1 MTNNRPQKKLGKGK
15 LIALFA
21 VSVIAVFFLGML
33 AASITERRAEVVSTF
48 LQNKVVNIEG
58 IEPDNA
64 LWGQNYPREYET
76 WAKTAEMDFESKY
89 LGNKPNDELASHPN
103 MVILWAGY
111 AFSKEYNAPRGH
123 FYAVE
128 DVRNILRTG
137 APTSD
142 TDGPM
147 PAACWT
153 CKSPDIPR
161 MMNEVGIN
169 EFYDHKWAKWGTE
182 IMNPIGC
189 ADCHD
194 PETMALQISRPAL
207 VDAFARQ
214 GKDIT
219 KATHQEMRTLVCA
232 QCHVEYYF
240 TKEGNVVTFPW
251 DKGFTVEAMEKYY
264 DEIEFTDWTHQ
275 LSKTPMIKAQ
285 HPDYETFTMGPHAER
300 GLACADCHMP
310 YMADGAIKFSDH
322 QIMSPLKNI
331 ERTCQT
337 CHNDS
342 EEELKQMVYTRQ
354 NKALE
359 LRNRLEALLADA
371 HLEAAYAWEKGASKE
386 QMKEAQKYIRQAQWR
401 WDFGV
406 ASHGA
411 SFHAPQ
417 ETQRIL
423 AHGIDKAH
431 EAKRALR
438 DVFYALNIQ
447 DSYKRP
453 QFASKEEAQK
463 LIGLDMKQIRAEK
476 EQFLQTVV
484 PAWVEKAKA
493 EKAL

>member
-1 MTNNRPQKKLGKGK
+1 MTKGK

-21 VSVIAVFFLGML
+21 FGFVAVFLLGML

-48 LQNKVVNIEG
+48 LQNKVVDIQG

-64 LWGQNYPREYET
+64 LWGKNYPREYET
-76 WAKTAEMDFESKY
+76 WAKTADMDFESMH
-89 LGNKPNDELASHPN
+89 LGNKPQDELAKRPD

-123 FYAVE
+123 FYAVD
-128 DVRNILRTG
+128 DVRHILRTG
-137 APTSD
+137 APTGD
-142 TDGPM
+142 EDGPM

-161 MMNEVGIN
+161 MMSEVGIN
-169 EFYDHKWAKWGTE
+169 EFYNHKWAKWGDE

-189 ADCHD
+189 ADCHN
-194 PETMALQISRPAL
+194 PVTMALQISRPAL

-240 TKEGNVVTFPW
+240 TKKGNVVTFPW
-251 DKGFTVEAMEKYY
+251 DKGFTVEAMEAYY
-264 DEIEFTDWTHQ
+264 DELEFSDWTHQ
-275 LSKTPMIKAQ
+275 LSRTPMIKAQ

-310 YMADGAIKFSDH
+310 YMADGSIKFTDH

-331 ERTCQT
+331 DRTCQT
-337 CHNDS
+337 CHNDT
-342 EEELKQMVYTRQ
+342 EEELKQMVYSRQ
-354 NKALE
+354 NKAFE
-359 LRNRLEALLADA
+359 LRNRLESLLSDA
-371 HLEAAYAWEKGASKE
+371 HLAAAYAWENGATE
-386 QMKEAQKYIRQAQWR
+386 AQMKEAQKYIRQAQWR

-431 EAKRALR
+431 QANQAIR
-438 DVFYALNIQ
+438 DVFYALNVQ
-447 DSYKRP
+447 DKYERP
-453 QFASKEEAQK
+453 QYASKAEAQK
-463 LIGLDMKQIRAEK
+463 LIGLDMKQLNAEK
-476 EQFLQTVV
+476 KAFLETRV
-484 PAWVEKAKA
+484 PEWVEKAQA
-493 EKAL
+493 EKIL

>member
-1 MTNNRPQKKLGKGK
+1 MTNNQPQKNLGKGK
-15 LIALFA
+15 LIAIFA
-21 VSVIAVFFLGML
+21 VGLVAVFLLGML

-48 LQNKVVNIEG
+48 LQNKVVNISG
-58 IEPDNA
+58 IEPNNA

-76 WAKTAEMDFESKY
+76 WAKTADMDFQSEH
-89 LGNKPNDELASHPN
+89 LGNMPQDELAKHPD

-123 FYAVE
+123 FYAIE

-137 APTSD
+137 APTNEE
-142 TDGPM
+142 DGPM

-153 CKSPDIPR
+153 CKSPDVPR
-161 MMNEVGIN
+161 MMSEVGIN
-169 EFYDHKWAKWGTE
+169 EFYNHKWSKWGSE

-219 KATHQEMRTLVCA
+219 KATHQEMRSLVCA

-240 TKEGNVVTFPW
+240 TKEGSVVTFPW
-251 DKGFTVEAMEKYY
+251 DKGFTVEAMEEYY
-264 DEIEFTDWTHQ
+264 DNIGFSDWTHK
-275 LSKTPMIKAQ
+275 LSRTPMIKAQ

-359 LRNRLEALLADA
+359 LRNILEKLLADA
-371 HLEAAYAWEKGASKE
+371 HLEAAFAWDNGATEE
-386 QMKEAQKYIRQAQWR
+386 QMKEALKYIRQAQWR

-431 EAKRALR
+431 EAKRVLR

-447 DSYKRP
+447 DKYKRP
-453 QFASKEEAQK
+453 EYHSKEEAQQ
-463 LIGLDMKQIRAEK
+463 LIGLDMNQIKAEK
-476 EQFLQTVV
+476 EQFLQSVV
-484 PAWVEKAKA
+484 PTWVEEAKK
-493 EKAL
+493 EQRL

>member
-1 MTNNRPQKKLGKGK
+1 MSNNQPKKLSRGK

-21 VSVIAVFFLGML
+21 VSFIAVFMLGML
-33 AASITERRAEVVSTF
+33 AASITERRAEIVSTF
-48 LQNKVVNIEG
+48 HQNKRVDITG
-58 IEPDNA
+58 IEARNG

-76 WAKTAEMDFESKY
+76 WEKTTEMNFESKH
-89 LGNKPNDELASHPN
+89 LGNKFGDELANRPD

-123 FYAVE
+123 MYAVE
-128 DVRNILRTG
+128 DVRNILRTA
-137 APTSD
+137 APTGEN
-142 TDGPM
+142 DGPM

-153 CKSPDIPR
+153 CKSPDVPR

-169 EFYDHKWAKWGTE
+169 EFYAEKWAKWGSE
-182 IMNPIGC
+182 IVNPIGC

-207 VDAFARQ
+207 IEAFARQ

-219 KATHQEMRTLVCA
+219 KATHQEMRSLVCA

-240 TKEGNVVTFPW
+240 AKDGNVVTFPW
-251 DKGFTVEAMEKYY
+251 DEGFSVEAMEEYY
-264 DEIEFTDWTHQ
+264 DNIGFVDWTHT
-275 LSKTPMIKAQ
+275 LSRTPMIKAQ

-300 GLACADCHMP
+300 GLSCADCHMP

-322 QIMSPLKNI
+322 QIMSPLANI

-337 CHNDS
+337 CHNDD
-342 EEELKQMVYTRQ
+342 EETLKQMVYTRQ
-354 NKALE
+354 DKAFE
-359 LRNRLEALLADA
+359 LRNRLEALLSDA
-371 HLEAAYAWEKGASKE
+371 HLEAAFAWKKGASEK
-386 QMKEAQKYIRQAQWR
+386 QMQEALKLIRQAQWR

-431 EAKRALR
+431 EARRALR
-438 DVFYALNIQ
+438 DVFYALNVQ
-447 DSYKRP
+447 NEYKRP
-453 QFASKEEAQK
+453 QYASKAEAQK
-463 LIGLDMKQIRAEK
+463 LIGLDMDKINAEK
-476 EQFLQTVV
+476 QEFLQTLV
-484 PAWVEKAKA
+484 PTWLEAAK
-493 EKAL
+493 ENKKL